1 MGGSAIYTS
10 TRRESHRVDG
20 VYRVDRGDMVG
31 MVNTEDVMG
40 VWSRYKEDEL
50 GYAGCALERAMWEK

>member
-1 MGGSAIYTS
+1 
-10 TRRESHRVDG
+10 
-20 VYRVDRGDMVG
+20 MVG